1 MAGKIALVATLDSKG
16 AEAAFLKGRLE
27 EAGRK
32 VIVLDIGS
40 AGTPAFKADFTRE
53 EILSQGDDPAADAD
67 DPRAALGVMAKG
79 AAMIVRTLVA
89 DGTLGAIA
97 GIGGGK
103 GAGVFHEITK
113 DLPYGFPKLLI
124 SSARPALLA
133 EIATTSDTILMPTLV
148 DLFGVN
154 DFTRAI
160 LDNAAGALAGLDWR
174 NPARKQGRT
183 VAITAFGVTTKA
195 VEAVK
200 GRLNQAGIEAVV
212 FPANGAGGRTME
224 ALIAKGQ
231 FDGVI
236 DLTTTEMADL
246 LLGGTASAGEARLT
260 AAAATGIPQVI
271 APGAIDMVNFGPPE
285 TVPARFAGRR
295 IYRHTPMTTLVRTT
309 PDEAAEIGRM
319 TAERLNQ
326 SAGETVVFWP
336 ALGVSDYD
344 RPGRPFHDPEAN
356 RAWLDGLRANL
367 RGDIPVIET
376 ENHINDLAF
385 AERCADWMIDKLG
398 ANDEELL
405 S

>member
-16 AEAAFLKGRLE
+16 AEVGFLKDRLE
-27 EAGRK
+27 EAGRT
-32 VIVLDIGS
+32 VVVLDIGS
-40 AGTPAFKADFTRE
+40 AVTPTVAADFTRE
-53 EILSQGDDPAADAD
+53 EILSQSDDPAVDAD

-79 AAMIVRTLVA
+79 AATIVRKLVE
-89 DGTLGAIA
+89 DRTIGAIA

-113 DLPYGFPKLLI
+113 ELPYGFPKLLI

-160 LDNAAGALAGLDWR
+160 LDNAAGALARLDWR
-174 NPARKQGRT
+174 QPARKQSRT

-195 VEAVK
+195 VDAVK
-200 GRLNQAGIEAVV
+200 SRLDQAGIGVVV

-224 ALIAKGQ
+224 ALIAKRQ

-246 LLGGTASAGEARLT
+246 LLGGTASAGAARLT
-260 AAAATGIPQVI
+260 AAAAAGLPQVI

-285 TVPARFAGRR
+285 TVPARFDGRR
-295 IYRHTPMTTLVRTT
+295 TYRHTPVTTLVRTT
-309 PDEAAEIGRM
+309 AEDTAEIGRM
-319 TAERLNQ
+319 TAARLNR
-326 SAGETVVFWP
+326 ATGETVVFWP
-336 ALGVSDYD
+336 AFGVSDYD
-344 RPGRPFHDPEAN
+344 RPGRPFHDPQAN
-356 RAWLDGLRANL
+356 RAWLDGLRAEL
-367 RGDIPVIET
+367 RGNIPVIET
-376 ENHINDLAF
+376 ENHINDPAF
-385 AERCADWMIDKLG
+385 AERYADWMIDKLG
-398 ANDEELL
+398 ANHEELL